1 MSIKPVLLLS
11 GNLSSFR
18 SYVPEMRMKTKYM
31 FLIVNH
37 NITEMK
43 AQNDLKVTL
52 TSKTLTG
59 GIMKMK
65 EKLLCVVN
73 IHNRNLE
80 WVAISSSTGSSQHRG
95 LTRVSCGS
103 CIAGG
108 FFISEPLGKQNMH
121 NRNLTILAIFKVHS
135 SVVLNAFTFLCHH
148 RHQRRNF
155 FLDLFMYYFC
165 LHWVLIAAPGLSP
178 VAESRGS
185 SLVVVRGLLAAV
197 ASLTVEKGSRHTGF
211 SRK

>member
-65 EKLLCVVN
+65 EKLLCVVKY
-73 IHNRNLE
+73 
-80 WVAISSSTGSSQHRG
+80 T
-95 LTRVSCGS
+95 
-103 CIAGG
+103 
-108 FFISEPLGKQNMH
+108 
-121 NRNLTILAIFKVHS
+121 
-135 SVVLNAFTFLCHH
+135 
-148 RHQRRNF
+148 
-155 FLDLFMYYFC
+155 
-165 LHWVLIAAPGLSP
+165 
-178 VAESRGS
+178 
-185 SLVVVRGLLAAV
+185 
-197 ASLTVEKGSRHTGF
+197 
-211 SRK
+211 